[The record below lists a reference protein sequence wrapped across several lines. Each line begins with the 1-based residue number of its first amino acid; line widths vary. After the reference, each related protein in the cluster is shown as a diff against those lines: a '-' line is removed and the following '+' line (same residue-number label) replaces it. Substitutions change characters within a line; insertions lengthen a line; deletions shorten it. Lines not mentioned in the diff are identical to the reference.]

1 MSEATQTNN
10 IVVIGANRAGA
21 TVAVNGE
28 NKCIGWA
35 DLREASRQYDGGLQ
49 RVYQQIL
56 QQAEAVVAGGPVV
69 VEVRSSSTGVMWE
82 CVVYSAISGG
92 QANYTRRS
100 DEGME
105 HPQQWLAAVEA
116 ADICDRLGARVERRI
131 GFDSAKAR
139 AQTARFEA
147 EWSSRK

>member
-1 MSEATQTNN
+1 MDATQTNN

-28 NKCIGWA
+28 NKCIGWT
-35 DLREASRQYDGGLQ
+35 DLREASHQYDDELR

-56 QQAEAVVAGGPVV
+56 HQAEAMVAGGPVV
-69 VEVRSSSTGVMWE
+69 VEVRKNSTNVMWE
-82 CVVYSAISGG
+82 CVVYSAISSGT
-92 QANYTRRS
+92 ASYTRRC

-116 ADICDRLGARVERRI
+116 ADICDRLGTRVERRI
-131 GFDSAKAR
+131 GFDSTKAR
-139 AQTARFEA
+139 AQNARFEA
-147 EWSSRK
+147 EWSSRR